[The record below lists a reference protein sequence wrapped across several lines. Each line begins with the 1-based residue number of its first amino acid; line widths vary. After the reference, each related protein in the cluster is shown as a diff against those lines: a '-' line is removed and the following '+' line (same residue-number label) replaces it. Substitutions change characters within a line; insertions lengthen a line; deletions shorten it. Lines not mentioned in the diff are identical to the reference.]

1 MLGVRSRG
9 IRDLKDGLGPLQTR
23 DGHNVMFH
31 LIGSTIGDHTSSWL
45 NTTVGDGLVTPD
57 SALADDTGRAQ
68 RVTFAQKHHMTL
80 LNDPDVFL
88 ELKMVIRQH
97 LRPRVGRE

>member
-1 MLGVRSRG
+1 
-9 IRDLKDGLGPLQTR
+9 QTR
-23 DGHNVMFH
+23 DGQEVMFH

-57 SALADDTGRAQ
+57 SALADDTGKAQ

-88 ELKMVIRQH
+88 ELKMVLRQH
-97 LRPRVGRE
+97 LRPRLV